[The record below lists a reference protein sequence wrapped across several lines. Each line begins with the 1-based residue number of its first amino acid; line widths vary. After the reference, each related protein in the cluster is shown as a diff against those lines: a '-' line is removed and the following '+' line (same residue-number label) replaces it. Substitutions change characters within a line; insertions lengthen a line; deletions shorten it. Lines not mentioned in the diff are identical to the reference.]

1 MCKNVCMCVC
11 KIRIMKCVPV
21 SFVCTT
27 VHMLVNQNQYIST
40 SSWSLSAVCICPH
53 PDFSIQA
60 KIFAFRWSGER
71 ADVRD
76 KPVSLREKHREKDRM
91 KPEEI
96 KAIVSEEEARK
107 YAPFKSVSQESR
119 CFKKNDSEIT
129 AILNILSTHDG
140 SSKTKI
146 LDNTKKGEDRWRLPW
161 DKKLTAIINIQ
172 ILQHLWESAKK
183 LDYIRQHLDRM
194 GVIVN
199 DKTRWHEKRH
209 EKIMPITIWFYKV

>member
-71 ADVRD
+71 AVVRE

-96 KAIVSEEEARK
+96 KAIVSKEEARK

-119 CFKKNDSEIT
+119 CLKK
-129 AILNILSTHDG
+129 
-140 SSKTKI
+140 
-146 LDNTKKGEDRWRLPW
+146 
-161 DKKLTAIINIQ
+161 
-172 ILQHLWESAKK
+172 
-183 LDYIRQHLDRM
+183 
-194 GVIVN
+194 
-199 DKTRWHEKRH
+199 
-209 EKIMPITIWFYKV
+209 

>member
-1 MCKNVCMCVC
+1 MWSKQKIGIDSLICVQKCLYVCLQNQNHEMCTS
-11 KIRIMKCVPV
+11 VPFG
-21 SFVCTT
+21 FVCTT

-71 ADVRD
+71 AVVRE
-76 KPVSLREKHREKDRM
+76 KPVSLREKHREEDRM

-119 CFKKNDSEIT
+119 CLKKIT
-129 AILNILSTHDG
+129 V
-140 SSKTKI
+140 K
-146 LDNTKKGEDRWRLPW
+146 
-161 DKKLTAIINIQ
+161 
-172 ILQHLWESAKK
+172 
-183 LDYIRQHLDRM
+183 
-194 GVIVN
+194 
-199 DKTRWHEKRH
+199 
-209 EKIMPITIWFYKV
+209 